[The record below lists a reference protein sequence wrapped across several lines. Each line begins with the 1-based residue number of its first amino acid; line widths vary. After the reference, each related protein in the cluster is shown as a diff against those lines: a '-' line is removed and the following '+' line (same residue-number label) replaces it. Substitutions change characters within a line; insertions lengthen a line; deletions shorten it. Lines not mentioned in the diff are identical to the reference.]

1 MSNVEQNISQKWE
14 YVKSIYTPIF
24 SRIYQLLANAD
35 AEWTA
40 FVNEKQNYIEVR
52 KRYFV
57 PLLALLI
64 IVHLLSICFVCFLE
78 LDTDS
83 LLKQLLKCVFETAMT
98 SLICY
103 TLAGILVSGVFSN
116 QKIKSLCLDKDFDL
130 NKSSQLI
137 VFPYCVSMV
146 AQILENIWGIL
157 FFTHF
162 IAIALSFMLVWR
174 GLVAIVP
181 DIKNH
186 PSKHTWHTF
195 IIGMIPLLLN
205 KVLNSIFNLIMS

>member
-1 MSNVEQNISQKWE
+1 MSNVEQHIRQLWNR
-14 YVKSIYTPIF
+14 VKGIYSPIF
-24 SRIYQLLANAD
+24 IRLYRLLASAD
-35 AEWTA
+35 TEWNA
-40 FVNEKQNYIEVR
+40 FVQENQNYIEVR
-52 KRYFV
+52 RRYFV
-57 PLLALLI
+57 PLLALLVA
-64 IVHLLSICFVCFLE
+64 VHLLSICFVSFFE
-78 LDTDS
+78 PDS
-83 LLKQLLKCVFETAMT
+83 DFILKQLLKCIFDTVMT

-103 TLAGILVSGVFSN
+103 TLAGILVNLIFSN
-116 QKIKSLCLDKDFDL
+116 QKFNRLYIDKDFNL

-146 AQILENIWGIL
+146 AQILENMWEIL

-174 GLVAIVP
+174 GMIAIVP
-181 DIKNH
+181 EVENH

-205 KVLNSIFNLIMS
+205 KMLNSVFNLMMS

>member
-1 MSNVEQNISQKWE
+1 MSSIEQNINQAWGKI
-14 YVKSIYTPIF
+14 KSIYSPVF
-24 SRIYQLLANAD
+24 NRIYQLLTNSD
-35 AEWTA
+35 AEWAA
-40 FVNEKQNYIEVR
+40 FVEENQNYIEVR

-57 PLLALLI
+57 PLLVLLV

-78 LDTDS
+78 LDSDS

-103 TLAGILVSGVFSN
+103 TLAGVLVSGFFSN
-116 QKIKSLCLDKDFDL
+116 QNIKALYLDKDFDL

-181 DIKNH
+181 NIKDH

-195 IIGMIPLLLN
+195 IIGMIPLFLN
-205 KVLNSIFNLIMS
+205 KVLNSIFNLMMS